1 MIFIKERTGDNMN
14 IKEKIVD
21 GMKYFYSEEEDKW
34 FPQFEEENGLTYEF
48 DLKTFTYLP
57 LIELDEE
64 YEPEYQ
70 LTMWGIRHLN
80 YLKQHKKGTYQRLM
94 IGGLREHLVTVD
106 KAANE
111 MEDLLM
117 EQMSEAEGITEELKR
132 RDMFEWVGR
141 RINLKN
147 RVREIIYHYYIY
159 I

>member
-1 MIFIKERTGDNMN
+1 MK

-21 GMKYFYSEEEDKW
+21 EMKYFYSEEEDKW
-34 FPQFEEENGLTYEF
+34 CPQFEEENGLTYEF

-70 LTMWGIRHLN
+70 LTMWGIRRLN
-80 YLKQHKKGTYQRLM
+80 YLKENKHGTYQMLM
-94 IGGLREHLVTVD
+94 IKGLREHLVTVD

-117 EQMSEAEGITEELKR
+117 EQMSKTEGITEELKKK
-132 RDMFEWVGR
+132 DMFEWVGR
-141 RINLKN
+141 RNNLKQ
-147 RVREIIYHYYIY
+147 RVREIIYHDYIY